1 MRLVTLFLLECHN
14 RNASYNDAS
23 GSILALSSFFQV
35 SAAFTLLSLC
45 LSLSVSLS
53 LSPSLC
59 LCYLR
64 RGRQAHASRDTLPA
78 RVSQP
83 QCFIQ

>member
-1 MRLVTLFLLECHN
+1 MIRLARFEASSLSLSY
-14 RNASYNDAS
+14 NASYNDAS

-53 LSPSLC
+53 LSLSLSLLSETRAPSPC
-59 LCYLR
+59 
-64 RGRQAHASRDTLPA
+64 
-78 RVSQP
+78 VS
-83 QCFIQ
+83 

>member
-23 GSILALSSFFQV
+23 GSILALSSFFQL

-45 LSLSVSLS
+45 LSLFLPLSISV
-53 LSPSLC
+53 
-59 LCYLR
+59 
-64 RGRQAHASRDTLPA
+64 
-78 RVSQP
+78 V
-83 QCFIQ
+83 

>member
-35 SAAFTLLSLC
+35 SAASTLLSVC
-45 LSLSVSLS
+45 LS
-53 LSPSLC
+53 LSPSLF
-59 LCYLR
+59 LCHLR
-64 RGRQAHASRDTLPA
+64 GGRQAHVSRETLPD

-83 QCFIQ
+83 QCSIQ